1 MAVPAPRDA
10 LRRCRWL
17 LPDLSCDGQ
26 SVSYRTH
33 EARVTVERFCSSDP
47 NRVHRRA
54 HELCVLGWAA
64 AWAPEEGG

>member
-10 LRRCRWL
+10 LRRCRRL
-17 LPDLSCDGQ
+17 LPDLLRRPTAFPD
-26 SVSYRTH
+26 RTH

-54 HELCVLGWAA
+54 HELYVLGWAA